1 MATYDPYSRSP
12 RFHAHD
18 VAPITPV
25 HSPHH
30 SVTSSISTRT
40 PVHTLSI
47 HEYRKQQNTSS
58 SQTETPAGK
67 TLRRKTAAPLLNGF
81 DRTPALPRAAHSSAQ
96 LPPRPLQSSQSAHQL
111 FSQRPHSHYH
121 LLSDQGFR
129 SQSAEP
135 RAQGGSISSISTIT
149 STGRVRHFN
158 TRKRLPKPQ
167 TVTNFLPLPS
177 NIATTKARKP
187 SHSQFPPTT
196 DFSTESSLS
205 SDVRTARTA
214 STFSLSRFP
223 QPPHWAEASPSPAQ
237 TDNDPLRIK
246 SRSFAAAAPATPPAT
261 PATIHYRGASFDL
274 LNPHESLLFHDIV
287 TPSKEFGSS
296 EFLIAHISE
305 DPLATSAEMAPK
317 RALYGDLNAAH
328 AGIMRRADDSFS
340 TSNLDLPLP
349 PTPAAVSPTSSSYTS
364 PLYSPESNFAPSPL
378 AVKKTPAD
386 SRFSLKQLTRTLTKR
401 LVRDAEAQHGEELQ
415 ELSDV
420 DGPQAWDWRENL
432 NAQTPKEVQ
441 IAPPRSIYLPVSP
454 ASPVTPT
461 TPMSPQDRPFEQDA
475 YDETEL
481 PRKYPL
487 YRYGSAPLT
496 SLIPDDPSTQVGR
509 VDNTHVSVSEGF
521 LDSRPYYDDLDSIYP
536 SSSIYTSD
544 ARRASNYQQSVA
556 SARQSNPFVRYSA
569 IGSSSFA
576 NSYDNQDSLYEFSAP
591 TNRKLTHF
599 SGDTTERSG
608 NKDKMDTISKIIDQ
622 YDPAVGISS
631 TMSAH
636 SGDVPDLHR
645 LSVSRMKP
653 DGAVLPREH
662 SRTFEASRD
671 LGQFEFDLRHDTKK
685 AQNGEAFAHKPSLK
699 RRKSKITGDASVPPS
714 APAPLAPAFEYRDV
728 PFAIPQPETSEMFS
742 NRSSSYGDTRNL
754 LQLPQGNASIAPI
767 PGQGLPSSSSYSQP
781 DGNLLHP
788 TSSYSPMPD
797 SPSVHTPQEAL
808 DEAEEI
814 FNGAT
819 EGQQHSE
826 QDIPAMWARRSSG
839 SLLFNRRATS
849 QSEMHRQPS
858 DTLDRERR
866 IAGGGNE
873 ADWESIGG
881 LSHGV
886 RNSLNSHAVRDSF
899 DSVADYSSSEGTRN
913 SLGLNSNGS
922 MPSWT
927 GHNHS
932 QGPSIYSHPS
942 PLLAHRNPFSSSPP
956 QLRSPTRL
964 RTAPPSS
971 NPPLGIAPRE
981 SATVPA
987 FGLFNHRDD
996 ALGRDAVE
1004 QPFALAPWADP
1015 YAFSDKET
1023 LELLASGPNDKIIF
1037 DEKHEHSEHVRG
1049 RAYHGQG
1056 EEIVPVTGS
1065 PTTALKDSIALER
1078 ENTFEKLSIV
1088 GPKGNLTGTP
1098 RGTGMHETGSS
1109 VADTSSPGVV
1119 LTSSIARGSIRS
1131 NDHLGFYASP
1141 YPATSSVTRIQQS
1154 PAPPEQEYDRTP
1166 SQVTLFPRSAD
1177 LGTAVETSP
1186 APRPSRR
1193 PSLHCSTN
1201 IQRSQR
1207 RVSRTAVPGQTKL
1220 REMILSPEAAR
1231 KTLSSADTSFS
1242 RFIGGSERPSM
1253 SDTITPLR
1261 PNLSVGTI
1269 PAARTL
1275 IAHQYSPHLLCPER
1289 AANPEDEE
1297 RRRKLSWAIL
1307 AVFCLL
1313 PPCMILFRVWGD
1325 TIMISLTKGRLGH
1338 CTDKSKKVA
1347 LIAGISVNI
1356 GVAMAI
1362 VVPIVIAHALGAA

>member
-12 RFHAHD
+12 RLHAHD
-18 VAPITPV
+18 VAPVTPV

-47 HEYRKQQNTSS
+47 HEYRKQQNTST
-58 SQTETPAGK
+58 SQKGTPAGK
-67 TLRRKTAAPLLNGF
+67 TLRRRPAAQVLNGI
-81 DRTPALPRAAHSSAQ
+81 DRPLALPRAAHSSAQ

-111 FSQRPHSHYH
+111 SSQRPPFHYH
-121 LLSDQGFR
+121 LLSDQAFR

-149 STGRVRHFN
+149 STGKVRHFN
-158 TRKRLPKPQ
+158 TRKRLPKPP

-177 NIATTKARKP
+177 NIATAKARTS
-187 SHSQFPPTT
+187 SHPQFPPTI
-196 DFSTESSLS
+196 DLSTETLLLS
-205 SDVRTARTA
+205 DAQTARTA

-261 PATIHYRGASFDL
+261 PATIHYRGTSFDL
-274 LNPHESLLFHDIV
+274 VNPHDSLLFHDIV

-378 AVKKTPAD
+378 SVKKSTAD

-401 LVRDAEAQHGEELQ
+401 LVRDTEPQHEEELQ

-420 DGPQAWDWRENL
+420 DAPQAWEWRENL
-432 NAQTPKEVQ
+432 NAQTSKEVQ
-441 IAPPRSIYLPVSP
+441 IAPPGSVYLPVSP

-461 TPMSPQDRPFEQDA
+461 TPMSPQDRSFERGA
-475 YDETEL
+475 YDEIEL

-487 YRYGSAPLT
+487 HRCGSAPLA

-544 ARRASNYQQSVA
+544 ARRTSNYQQSLA
-556 SARQSNPFVRYSA
+556 SARQSNPFSRYSA
-569 IGSSSFA
+569 IDSSSFA
-576 NSYDNQDSLYEFSAP
+576 NSYHNQDSLYELNGP
-591 TNRKLTHF
+591 VNRKSTHF

-608 NKDKMDTISKIIDQ
+608 NRDKMDTISKIIDQ
-622 YDPAVGISS
+622 YDPAVGNSS

-636 SGDVPDLHR
+636 SGDVPDLYR
-645 LSVSRMKP
+645 LSASRTKT
-653 DGAVLPREH
+653 GGFLPSEH
-662 SRTFEASRD
+662 SRSFEATTD
-671 LGQFEFDLRHDTKK
+671 LGEFEFDLRHDTNK
-685 AQNGEAFAHKPSLK
+685 AQNDEAFAHDLSVK
-699 RRKSKITGDASVPPS
+699 RRKSKITGGASMPPS
-714 APAPLAPAFEYRDV
+714 APPPLAPAFEYCDV
-728 PFAIPQPETSEMFS
+728 PFAIPRPETSEMFS

-754 LQLPQGNASIAPI
+754 LQLPQGNTSIPLI
-767 PGQGLPSSSSYSQP
+767 TGQGLPSSSSYSQP
-781 DGNLLHP
+781 DGNLLRP
-788 TSSYSPMPD
+788 TSSYSPVPD

-826 QDIPAMWARRSSG
+826 KDIPAMWARRSSG
-839 SLLFNRRATS
+839 SLLFNKKAAS
-849 QSEMHRQPS
+849 QSGMHRQAS

-866 IAGGGNE
+866 AAGGGNE

-886 RNSLNSHAVRDSF
+886 RDSLNSHAVRDSF

-913 SLGLNSNGS
+913 SLGLNTNGS

-932 QGPSIYSHPS
+932 QEPSIYSHPS

-956 QLRSPTRL
+956 QLRSPARL
-964 RTAPPSS
+964 RTAPSS
-971 NPPLGIAPRE
+971 AIPPLGIAPRE
-981 SATVPA
+981 SATLPT
-987 FGLFNHRDD
+987 FGLINHPDD
-996 ALGRDAVE
+996 ALGRGAVE

-1023 LELLASGPNDKIIF
+1023 LELLASGPNDKIMF
-1037 DEKHEHSEHVRG
+1037 DEKHEQLEHPRG
-1049 RAYHGQG
+1049 RASQGHGDQA
-1056 EEIVPVTGS
+1056 VPITGS
-1065 PTTALKDSIALER
+1065 PATALNDTNVLER

-1109 VADTSSPGVV
+1109 VANTSSPGLM

-1131 NDHLGFYASP
+1131 NDYLGFYASP
-1141 YPATSSVTRIQQS
+1141 YPATSSVTRIHQS

-1166 SQVTLFPRSAD
+1166 SQVTLFPKSAD
-1177 LGTAVETSP
+1177 LETAVETSP
-1186 APRPSRR
+1186 THGPSRR
-1193 PSLHCSTN
+1193 PSLRCSTN
-1201 IQRSQR
+1201 VQRSQR
-1207 RVSRTAVPGQTKL
+1207 RMSRTAVPGQTKL

-1313 PPCMILFRVWGD
+1313 PPCIILFRVWGD

-1356 GVAMAI
+1356 GVAVAI